1 MAQSDAIMDYSNNG
15 RYSTAAKVADVLAV
29 WEANKGDAINYRY
42 DHAWSGDTTVAPG
55 APLSGWDDGMWRLLP
70 LWLCAH
76 DPSYELPE
84 CTVAHTMIKDFKR
97 LFNLPN
103 QGTDEEWADT
113 YTDYALTTL
122 NNGAQE
128 GFLYISKNAS
138 AMPMS
143 LSKPSMVSE
152 STTNIDPSSGFENC
166 LLGYPGHGLGA
177 GNNIKCGLLIGLQ
190 GWDLDVGVDRSMRIT
205 VRPDDD
211 DITSYNNHY
220 KALRDANTPAA
231 DYTDPP
237 AAGAEYVVEGNILL
251 LNYENQ
257 WRGTTTNTDTDRI
270 CLSITWSNH
279 TYAEIKELID
289 ATIVTP

>member
-15 RYSTAAKVADVLAV
+15 HYSTAAKVADVLAV
-29 WEANKGDAINYRY
+29 WEANKDNAVNYRQ
-42 DHAWSGDTTVAPG
+42 DHVWSGDTTLSPG
-55 APLSGWDDGMWRLLP
+55 TPLSGWDDGMWKRLP

-76 DPSYELPE
+76 DPSYQLPE
-84 CTVAHTMIKDFKR
+84 CTAAHTMIRDIKKT
-97 LFNLPN
+97 FNLPN

-113 YTDYALTTL
+113 YTDYSVTNLQ
-122 NNGAQE
+122 NGESAV
-128 GFLYISKNAS
+128 FLYVSKNVAS
-138 AMPMS
+138 YPMS

-152 STTNIDPSSGFENC
+152 STSDV
-166 LLGYPGHGLGA
+166 GYPGHGLGA
-177 GNNIKCGLLIGLQ
+177 GNNIKCGVIIGLQ
-190 GWDLDVGVDRSMRIT
+190 GWDLDVGAGRGMSVT

-211 DITSYNNHY
+211 DVTSYNNHY

-251 LNYENQ
+251 INYENQ
-257 WRGTTTNTDTDRI
+257 LRGTTMNTDTDRI
-270 CLSITWSNH
+270 YLTIVWSNH

-289 ATIVTP
+289 AAIVMP